1 MAASPPFERRR
12 GQRRTAMKEVD
23 LDLFEPFDAL
33 IPIEFL
39 GRTIEVP
46 DNNCLL
52 RSLQY
57 VAGEAIAY
65 GRFCWNDE
73 CGNCEVT
80 CVSPETGQAEVV
92 RACQA
97 RVHAGMKVIAASVDV
112 HVDVE

>member
-1 MAASPPFERRR
+1 
-12 GQRRTAMKEVD
+12 MKVD
-23 LDLFEPFDAL
+23 LDLFEPFDGL
-33 IPIEFL
+33 IEIEVL
-39 GRTIEVP
+39 GHTLQVP

-57 VAGEAIAY
+57 VAGESIAY

-80 CVSPETGQAEVV
+80 HQPASGAPEVV

-97 RVHAGMKVIAASVDV
+97 RVYPGMKIVALGEEIQIELD
-112 HVDVE
+112 

>member
-1 MAASPPFERRR
+1 
-12 GQRRTAMKEVD
+12 MKVD
-23 LDLFEPFDAL
+23 LDLFEPFDGL
-33 IPIEFL
+33 IRIEVL
-39 GRTIEVP
+39 GRTIEIP

-57 VAGEAIAY
+57 IAGEAIAY

-80 CVSPETGQAEVV
+80 CLTEAGTPEVV

-97 RVHAGMKVIAASVDV
+97 RVYPGMTITVLSEEIQLELD
-112 HVDVE
+112 

>member
-1 MAASPPFERRR
+1 MSP
-12 GQRRTAMKEVD
+12 VD
-23 LDLFEPFDAL
+23 LDLFEPFDGL
-33 IPIEFL
+33 IEIEIL
-39 GRTIEVP
+39 GRRVEVP

-80 CVSPETGQAEVV
+80 CVTPETREPAVV

-97 RVHAGMKVIAASVDV
+97 RVYPGMEITIVSDDIQLDF
-112 HVDVE
+112 E

>member
-1 MAASPPFERRR
+1 LK
-12 GQRRTAMKEVD
+12 TVD
-23 LDLFEPFDAL
+23 LDLFEPFDGL
-33 IPIEFL
+33 IQIEVL
-39 GRTIEVP
+39 GRTLEVP

-57 VAGEAIAY
+57 VAGESIAY

-80 CVSPETGQAEVV
+80 RVSPETGQPEVV

-97 RVHAGMKVIAASVDV
+97 RVHPGMKVTAVSSEIILDF
-112 HVDVE
+112 D

>member
-1 MAASPPFERRR
+1 
-12 GQRRTAMKEVD
+12 MKEVD
-23 LDLFEPFDAL
+23 LDLFEPFDQL
-33 IPIEFL
+33 IPIEVL
-39 GRTIEVP
+39 GHRLEVP

-57 VAGEAIAY
+57 VAGETIAY

-80 CVSPETGQAEVV
+80 CESPETGQAEVV

-97 RVHAGMKVIAASVDV
+97 RVYPGMKVVAVSVDV
-112 HVDVE
+112 QIDFE

>member
-1 MAASPPFERRR
+1 
-12 GQRRTAMKEVD
+12 MKEVD
-23 LDLFEPFDAL
+23 LDLFEPFEGL
-33 IPIEFL
+33 IKIEIL
-39 GRTIEVP
+39 GHRLELP

-57 VAGEAIAY
+57 VAGESIAC

-80 CVSPETGQAEVV
+80 CVSPETGEGEVV

-97 RVHAGMKVIAASVDV
+97 RVYPGMKVTALSDDIQIDFDAEAAGAQD
-112 HVDVE
+112 

>member
-1 MAASPPFERRR
+1 
-12 GQRRTAMKEVD
+12 MKQVD
-23 LDLFEPFDAL
+23 LDLFEPFDGL
-33 IPIEFL
+33 IQIEVL
-39 GRTIEVP
+39 GHSLEVP

-57 VAGEAIAY
+57 VAGESIAY

-80 CVSPETGQAEVV
+80 CVSAESGQTQVV

-97 RVHAGMKVIAASVDV
+97 RVYPGMKITAVSDDV
-112 HVDVE
+112 MIDFE

>member
-1 MAASPPFERRR
+1 
-12 GQRRTAMKEVD
+12 MKVD
-23 LDLFEPFDAL
+23 LDLFEPFDGL
-33 IPIEFL
+33 IEIEVL
-39 GRTIEVP
+39 GHTIQVP

-57 VAGEAIAY
+57 VAGETIAY

-80 CVSPETGQAEVV
+80 CQSPAGEPALI

-97 RVHAGMKVIAASVDV
+97 RVYPGMKIIALSDEVIIEFD
-112 HVDVE
+112 

>member
-1 MAASPPFERRR
+1 
-12 GQRRTAMKEVD
+12 MKEVD
-23 LDLFEPFDAL
+23 LDLFEPFDGLIQIEVLGHAL
-33 IPIEFL
+33 
-39 GRTIEVP
+39 EVP

-57 VAGEAIAY
+57 VAGESIAY

-80 CVSPETGQAEVV
+80 CVSADSGQPEVV

-97 RVHAGMKVIAASVDV
+97 RVYPGMKVTAVSSEVQLDF
-112 HVDVE
+112 D

>member
-1 MAASPPFERRR
+1 
-12 GQRRTAMKEVD
+12 MKEVD
-23 LDLFEPFDAL
+23 LDLFEPFERL
-33 IPIEFL
+33 IRIEVL
-39 GRTIEVP
+39 GRSIEVP
-46 DNNCLL
+46 ENNCLL

-80 CVSPETGQAEVV
+80 CLSPVTGEPEVV

-97 RVHAGMKVIAASVDV
+97 RVYADMKVVAVSPDV
-112 HVDVE
+112 QIGPD

>member
-1 MAASPPFERRR
+1 
-12 GQRRTAMKEVD
+12 MKEVD
-23 LDLFEPFDAL
+23 LDLFEPFDGL
-33 IPIEFL
+33 IRSEIL
-39 GRTIEVP
+39 DRVIEVP

-80 CVSPETGQAEVV
+80 CVSPETGEPVVV

-97 RVHAGMKVIAASVDV
+97 RVYPGMKITAVSEDV
-112 HVDVE
+112 RLDFE

>member
-1 MAASPPFERRR
+1 MR
-12 GQRRTAMKEVD
+12 QVD
-23 LDLFEPFDAL
+23 LDLFEPFDRL
-33 IPIEFL
+33 VTIEVM
-39 GRTIEVP
+39 GRELEVP

-80 CVSPETGQAEVV
+80 CAAPEGGEPEVA
-92 RACQA
+92 RACQL
-97 RVHAGMKVIAASVDV
+97 RVTEGMKITAVSDDLEIAF
-112 HVDVE
+112 E

>member
-1 MAASPPFERRR
+1 
-12 GQRRTAMKEVD
+12 MKVD
-23 LDLFEPFDAL
+23 LDQFEPFDGL
-33 IPIEFL
+33 IQIEVL
-39 GRTIEVP
+39 GHTIEVP

-80 CVSPETGQAEVV
+80 CLSASGEPEVV

-97 RVHAGMKVIAASVDV
+97 RVYPGMKITVLSEEIQIELD
-112 HVDVE
+112 

>member
-1 MAASPPFERRR
+1 MD
-12 GQRRTAMKEVD
+12 VD
-23 LDLFEPFDAL
+23 LDLFEPFDGL
-33 IPIEFL
+33 IEIEVL
-39 GRTIEVP
+39 GRRIEVP

-57 VAGEAIAY
+57 VAGDAIAR

-80 CVSPETGQAEVV
+80 CLSPETGEPRAI

-97 RVHAGMKVIAASVDV
+97 RVYPGMKVIAVSDDV
-112 HVDVE
+112 QLD

>member
-1 MAASPPFERRR
+1 
-12 GQRRTAMKEVD
+12 MKQVD

-33 IPIEFL
+33 VRIDIL
-39 GRTIEVP
+39 GHSVEVP

-57 VAGEAIAY
+57 IAGESIAY

-80 CVSPETGQAEVV
+80 CISEETGQPAVV

-97 RVHAGMKVIAASVDV
+97 RVYPGMKVTEVSVEIQIEFD
-112 HVDVE
+112 

>member
-1 MAASPPFERRR
+1 
-12 GQRRTAMKEVD
+12 MKVD
-23 LDLFEPFDAL
+23 LDLFEPFDGL
-33 IPIEFL
+33 IEIDVL
-39 GRTIEVP
+39 GHKIQVP

-57 VAGEAIAY
+57 VAGESIAY

-80 CVSPETGQAEVV
+80 CESASGAPEVV

-97 RVHAGMKVIAASVDV
+97 RVHSGMKIIALSDEVIIEFD
-112 HVDVE
+112 

>member
-1 MAASPPFERRR
+1 
-12 GQRRTAMKEVD
+12 MKQVD
-23 LDLFEPFDAL
+23 LDLFEPFDGLIQIDVLGHAL
-33 IPIEFL
+33 
-39 GRTIEVP
+39 EVP

-57 VAGEAIAY
+57 VAGETIAY

-80 CVSPETGQAEVV
+80 CVSAETGQAEVV

-97 RVHAGMKVIAASVDV
+97 RVYPGMRITALSTDIVI
-112 HVDVE
+112 EFE